1 MNKYRLAA
9 FTCVFLFLLCAYPV
23 RAQEVKGPK
32 MVLKEQVFDFKEVKE
47 GETIEHTFLIFN
59 QGDQPLEIKK
69 VKPG

>member
-1 MNKYRLAA
+1 MNKYWLAA
-9 FTCVFLFLLCAYPV
+9 FTYVFLILLCAYPI

-32 MVLKEQVFDFKEVKE
+32 MVLKEQVFDFKEIKE
-47 GETIEHTFLIFN
+47 GETIEHTFLVLN

>member
-1 MNKYRLAA
+1 MNKYWPAVL
-9 FTCVFLFLLCAYPV
+9 TCIFLFLFCLYPLW
-23 RAQEVKGPK
+23 AQEVKGPK

-59 QGDQPLEIKK
+59 KGGQPLEIKK